1 MLCLFNC
8 YRELFPT
15 FGTASNT
22 SHLSN
27 IFFSILDLIVEL
39 LLYGFCF
46 SELWQ
51 FLFFLFCFSSILLLL
66 LCLMFTGQIFQ
77 VRHFPSWIIQSL
89 NSVKENGF
97 QNQVS
102 EYSLHLGTNVQ
113 FFSHIYFAFLAKVA
127 YCLSTWLCN
136 VSSYLYKWAY
146 VFC

>member
-39 LLYGFCF
+39 FSYG
-46 SELWQ
+46 
-51 FLFFLFCFSSILLLL
+51 FCFSSILLLL

>member
-1 MLCLFNC
+1 MAFVFQSCGNF
-8 YRELFPT
+8 YF
-15 FGTASNT
+15 
-22 SHLSN
+22 
-27 IFFSILDLIVEL
+27 
-39 LLYGFCF
+39 FCF
-46 SELWQ
+46 V
-51 FLFFLFCFSSILLLL
+51 FLYLATSI
-66 LCLMFTGQIFQ
+66 MFNVTGQIFQ